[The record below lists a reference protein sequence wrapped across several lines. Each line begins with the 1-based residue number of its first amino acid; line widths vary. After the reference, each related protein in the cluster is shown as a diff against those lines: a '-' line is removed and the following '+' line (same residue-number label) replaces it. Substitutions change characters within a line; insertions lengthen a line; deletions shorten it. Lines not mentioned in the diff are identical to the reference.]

1 MDFYYVRLALY
12 ATLFT
17 WLVTALGGAMVFAL
31 RKVSEKIMSLMF
43 GFGAGVMLAAS
54 FFSLLMPGISLA
66 EELNQISYV
75 IVGSGVLIGALF
87 IF

>member
-31 RKVSEKIMSLMF
+31 RKVSEKIM
-43 GFGAGVMLAAS
+43 
-54 FFSLLMPGISLA
+54 
-66 EELNQISYV
+66 
-75 IVGSGVLIGALF
+75 
-87 IF
+87 